1 MVMRNN
7 MKNESLMQIISQ
19 IKIFIQTTV
28 TMQMW
33 NYEVGSSDGRK
44 IYMTTV

>member
-28 TMQMW
+28 TMQM
-33 NYEVGSSDGRK
+33 
-44 IYMTTV
+44 

>member
-1 MVMRNN
+1 MRNN

-28 TMQMW
+28 TMQM
-33 NYEVGSSDGRK
+33 
-44 IYMTTV
+44 